1 MKNACEGVL
10 YPQSAVSQIDLSK
23 TSSEPPRIFLKS
35 NLVAYEVPHKAW
47 LYCKEELENTFSYL
61 KEQNPANIFV
71 LAPLHKGPIDFDSP
85 YKIYS
90 PLDGF
95 LKGQDWQIELEIP
108 KEIKALSFVVQ
119 NDDVCTEEH
128 SLEILAPFIVKVF
141 PNAKVCYLLA
151 PAQEP
156 SAQELSTQELPTQEP
171 SAQDLEEICEITA
184 IIGRLYSDSLIFISN
199 NNQTNCAAIW
209 MRENQ

>member
-10 YPQSAVSQIDLSK
+10 YPQNAASQIDLSK

-35 NLVAYEVPHKAW
+35 NLIAYEVPHKAW
-47 LYCKEELENTFSYL
+47 LYCKEELENTFFYL

-95 LKGQDWQIELEIP
+95 LKGQDWQIKLDSP
-108 KEIKALSFVVQ
+108 KEIKALSFVEQ

-128 SLEILAPFIVKVF
+128 SLEILAPFIAKAF

-151 PAQEP
+151 PE
-156 SAQELSTQELPTQEP
+156 
-171 SAQDLEEICEITA
+171 DLVEICEITA

-199 NNQTNCAAIW
+199 NNQTNCAAMW

>member
-1 MKNACEGVL
+1 MKNACVGVL
-10 YPQSAVSQIDLSK
+10 YPQSAASQIDLSK
-23 TSSEPPRIFLKS
+23 TSSEPTKIYLKS
-35 NLVAYEVPHKAW
+35 NLIAYEVPHKAW

-108 KEIKALSFVVQ
+108 KEIKALSFVEQ

-128 SLEILAPFIVKVF
+128 SLEVLAPFIAKVF

-156 SAQELSTQELPTQEP
+156 SAQEPSAQEP

-199 NNQTNCAAIW
+199 NNQTNCAAMW